1 MNSEKDITSIEEKLT
16 QKPTVKL
23 TQALSDE
30 YQCLIGKLRELDT
43 NISSLQQEYSA
54 KLEELQAKKKPLEE
68 AIQHLV
74 ALLHFEGYNVD
85 TVKASNDDDIEIF
98 GLEKI
103 SVADAC
109 FSLLEE
115 LHQPLH
121 YKEIAKKLQE
131 RHIYIPG
138 KNPAATLL
146 SRINRDKRFKRSKN
160 RGVYALSTWRIR
172 RAKSKSARE
181 KTRKRV

>member
-1 MNSEKDITSIEEKLT
+1 MNNEKDTIPTGETLT
-16 QKPTVKL
+16 QKPAVKL

-30 YQCLIGKLRELDT
+30 YQCLIGNLRELDT

-54 KLEELQAKKKPLEE
+54 KLEQLQAKKKTLEE

-74 ALLHFEGYNVD
+74 ALLHFEGYHVD
-85 TVKASNDDDIEIF
+85 NVKASNDDDLEIF
-98 GLEKI
+98 NLERI
-103 SVADAC
+103 SVADSA

-121 YKEIAKKLQE
+121 YKEIASKLQE
-131 RHIYIPG
+131 RNIHIPG

-146 SRINRDKRFKRSKN
+146 SRINRDKRFRRSKN

-172 RAKSKSARE
+172 KTKSKSTKR
-181 KTRKRV
+181 KTKRRV